1 MEIKILGGGCP
12 KCERLESVT
21 REVIQE
27 LDVEAEIIKVKSL
40 AEIMT
45 YDVISTPALVVDE
58 TVVSS
63 GRIPDR
69 EEIKIWLKNTSG

>member
-21 REVIQE
+21 REVVQE
-27 LDVEAEIIKVKSL
+27 LGIEAEFTKVKSL

-45 YDVISTPALVVDE
+45 YDVMSTPALVVDE
-58 TVVSS
+58 KVVSS

-69 EEIKIWLKNTSG
+69 EEIKVWLKKVSG